1 MICRLYFVRE
11 GGREREKREG
21 KGRKGYVKEDGD
33 GGRKEDVNG
42 MGKVKEEGEEEVK
55 VVVKRGRDGKGEEKG

>member
-1 MICRLYFVRE
+1 M
-11 GGREREKREG
+11 
-21 KGRKGYVKEDGD
+21 
-33 GGRKEDVNG
+33 NG